1 MVKRTV
7 TLHTRLPRH
16 WTLVRKDQKRNVKVS
31 SDIILPD
38 SLLPGNR
45 NSWHQTLSCPRV
57 RGWYWLDQSHYIVNQ
72 ISCSPILG
80 GTRSKQSRFL
90 FPRRAACQ
98 SMILPSGSRPAGW
111 ENRALAVLNNAMSTG
126 PRARWWVSSSAEKR
140 ATRHHGTPCSLR
152 QTSGPRLHRYRCCV
166 VCPSSTPPSGRGQ
179 VHPGLS
185 V

>member
-45 NSWHQTLSCPRV
+45 NPWHLTLSCPRV
-57 RGWYWLDQSHYIVNQ
+57 RGWLDQSHYIVNQ
-72 ISCSPILG
+72 LSCSPILG

-90 FPRRAACQ
+90 FLRRVACQ
-98 SMILPSGSRPAGW
+98 STILPSGSRPEGW

-166 VCPSSTPPSGRGQ
+166 VCPSSTPPSGQSQ